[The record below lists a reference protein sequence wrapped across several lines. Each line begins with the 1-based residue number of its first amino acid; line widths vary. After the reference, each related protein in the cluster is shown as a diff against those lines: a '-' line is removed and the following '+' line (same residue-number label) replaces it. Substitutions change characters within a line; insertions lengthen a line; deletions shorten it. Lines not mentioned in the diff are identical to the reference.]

1 MQTDHHICKEQQR
14 AVRMPITYL
23 TARRREQLRLAS
35 ARHYAKHK
43 PKGAPYDPEK
53 YQRDKAQYKLAQ
65 AKYYQAHKAEI
76 KARRKMR
83 NGR

>member
-1 MQTDHHICKEQQR
+1 MSKPHGE
-14 AVRMPITYL
+14 ITE
-23 TARRREQLRLAS
+23 RRREQLRLAS

-43 PKGAPYDPEK
+43 PKGKPYDPEK
-53 YQRDKAQYKLAQ
+53 YQADKAQYKLAQ

>member
-1 MQTDHHICKEQQR
+1 
-14 AVRMPITYL
+14 MPIAHL
-23 TARRREQLRLAS
+23 TERRREQLRLAS

-53 YQRDKAQYKLAQ
+53 YQLNKAQYKLTQ
-65 AKYYQAHKAEI
+65 AKYYRAHKAEI